1 MRKVKINESAGQA
14 SRMIKMLQEET
25 GFEKFFREALKKFG
39 VSSPAQFKTKEDKKK
54 FFDYVDANWKAEDE
68 N

>member
-1 MRKVKINESAGQA
+1 MNSRRIESIIA
-14 SRMIKMLQEET
+14 RLQENTE
-25 GFEKFFREALKKFG
+25 FEQFFRDALKKFG
-39 VSSPAQFKTKEDKKK
+39 VSTPAQFKTKEQKKK

>member
-1 MRKVKINESAGQA
+1 MKSRRIESIIA
-14 SRMIKMLQEET
+14 RLQENTE
-25 GFEKFFREALKKFG
+25 FEQFFRDALKKFG
-39 VSSPAQFKTKEDKKK
+39 VSTPAQFKTKEQKKK